1 MYSIE
6 FTLNDE
12 LVEVSVSPEL
22 TLVKLLRETF
32 DLIGA
37 KEGCGQGECGTC
49 TVLIDGKPINSCL
62 VLAVEVD
69 KSEVL
74 TIEGLSEDDKLDVLQ
89 KSFMDKGAIQCGYC
103 TPGMIMSAKGLLKI
117 NPNPTEEE
125 VIKAINGNL
134 CRCSGYKKIVEAVLD
149 ASSKDGGGE

>member
-1 MYSIE
+1 MYNIE
-6 FTLNDE
+6 FTLNNE
-12 LVEVSVSPEL
+12 VVEVIVSPEL
-22 TLVKLLRETF
+22 TLVKLLREKF

-37 KEGCGQGECGTC
+37 KEGCGHGECGTC

-69 KSEVL
+69 KAEVI

-103 TPGMIMSAKGLLKI
+103 TPGMIMSAKGLLKA

-125 VIKAINGNL
+125 VIKAISGNL
-134 CRCSGYKKIVEAVLD
+134 CRCSGYKKIVEAILD
-149 ASSKDGGGE
+149 ASLKDGGKM

>member
-6 FTLNDE
+6 FTLNNE

-69 KSEVL
+69 KAEVL

-125 VIKAINGNL
+125 VIKAISGNL

>member
-1 MYSIE
+1 MYNIE
-6 FTLNDE
+6 FTLNNE
-12 LVEVSVSPEL
+12 LVEVAISPEL
-22 TLVKLLRETF
+22 TLVKLLRENF

-69 KSEVL
+69 KAEVL

-103 TPGMIMSAKGLLKI
+103 TPGMIMSAKGLLKV
-117 NPNPTEEE
+117 NPNPTEED
-125 VIKAINGNL
+125 VIKAISGNL
-134 CRCSGYKKIVEAVLD
+134 CRCSGYKKIIEAVLD
-149 ASSKDGGGE
+149 ASSKDGGDK

>member
-6 FTLNDE
+6 FTLNNE
-12 LVEVSVSPEL
+12 LVGVSVSPEL

-49 TVLIDGKPINSCL
+49 TVLIDGKPINACL

-125 VIKAINGNL
+125 VIKAISGNL

>member
-6 FTLNDE
+6 FTLNNE

-49 TVLIDGKPINSCL
+49 TVLIDGKPINACL

-125 VIKAINGNL
+125 VIKAISGNL